1 MAKFAVVS
9 NIITAKNSVF
19 STHRTLKAAE
29 RALEKARK
37 SGASFK
43 LVQLP

>member
-1 MAKFAVVS
+1 MAKFAVIS
-9 NIITAKNSVF
+9 NVITGKNSVF
-19 STHRTLKAAE
+19 SVHRTEKAGLK
-29 RALEKARK
+29 ALEKARK